1 MSFAEHAHYGQKRRS
16 GEEYMVHPLR
26 VALILAELYA
36 DEESIIAGLLHD
48 VVEDTEV
55 TLKDIEDNFGS
66 DVALLV
72 DGLTK
77 LRKLPKGTGWEGAQ
91 KENLRKLFL
100 SAAEDPRVIIVKLA
114 DRLHNMRT
122 IQYLPP
128 DKQKRVAKETLDVYA
143 PLAHRL
149 GVYRIR
155 WELEDLAFK
164 TLYPEQYEYISA
176 LVNQKLKGQKEVI
189 REAKAK
195 IEETLAARG
204 MKGTVEGRVKHL
216 YSVYTKMLTQNKTID
231 EIFDLVGLRLILDT
245 EEECYVA
252 LGLVHSLWPPIPGR
266 LKDYIALP
274 KPNFYQSLHT
284 TVIGPRG
291 LPLEVQ
297 IRTWQMHEVAEYGV
311 AAHWA
316 YKEGVSPKSDLERIN
331 WLKQVFAFEDEKVK
345 STDEIT
351 RAVMDTLKEEILVFT
366 PKGDVIS
373 LPKGAT
379 VLDFA
384 YRIHTEIGHHTVG
397 ARVNGG
403 WVPLDKELEMGDRV
417 EVVTSKNRSGPSL
430 EWLDFVKT
438 AHAADKIN
446 NWFRKRDRQELLED
460 SRKMLE
466 DPLKK
471 YGLTYQEF
479 IDMLKAKNVNIENAI
494 LNLIKNQSS
503 LDSVLKNLGVVVA
516 EPVEETVDTAV
527 ATKPALSPNSVIGVP
542 YRLAKCC
549 SPLPPEE
556 IVGIVESGH
565 GIVVHAATCKNV
577 NNASK
582 TIALTWDQ
590 LQGSKNKDGYSV
602 DIKITAKDR
611 LGLLADIGS
620 VFAVTG
626 LNIEKVTVQ
635 RKQKVEQLKIIVQV
649 KMRNVDDFQMLF
661 NKLSEMPEIIEVTKG
676 KQ

>member
-1 MSFAEHAHYGQKRRS
+1 MDFAKEAHAGQKRRS
-16 GEEYMVHPLR
+16 GEDYLVHPLH
-26 VALILAELYA
+26 VALILTELYA

-48 VVEDTEV
+48 VVEDTMV
-55 TLKDIEDNFGS
+55 SLDDIERSFGS
-66 DVALLV
+66 EVALLV

-100 SAAEDPRVIIVKLA
+100 SAAQDPRVIIVKLA

-128 DKQKRVAKETLDVYA
+128 EKQKRVAKETLDVYA

-164 TLYPEQYEYISA
+164 TLYPEQYEYVA
-176 LVNQKLKGQKEVI
+176 TLVNQKLKGQKEVI
-189 REAKAK
+189 QEAKSK
-195 IEETLAARG
+195 IEETITSKG
-204 MKGTVEGRVKHL
+204 INGTVEGRVKHL
-216 YSVYTKMLTQNKTID
+216 YSVYMKMLTQNKTID
-231 EIFDLVGLRLILDT
+231 EIFDLVGLRVIVDT
-245 EEECYVA
+245 EEECYIT

-284 TVIGPRG
+284 TVIGPKG

-297 IRTWQMHEVAEYGV
+297 IRTLQMHQVAEYGV

-316 YKEGVSPKSDLERIN
+316 YKEGVTAKSGLERIN
-331 WLKQVFAFEDEKVK
+331 WLQQVFAFEDEKVK

-351 RAVMDTLKEEILVFT
+351 QAVMDTLKEEILVFT
-366 PKGDVIS
+366 PKGDVVS

-397 ARVNGG
+397 ARVNGA
-403 WVPLDKELEMGDRV
+403 WVPLDKELGMGDRV
-417 EVVTSKNRSGPSL
+417 EIITSKNRSGPSL
-430 EWLDFVKT
+430 EWLKIVKT

-446 NWFRKRDRQELLED
+446 NWFRKKDREELLED
-460 SRKMLE
+460 SRKLLE

-471 YGLTYQEF
+471 YGLTYQDF
-479 IDMLKAKNVNIENAI
+479 IDTLKSKNVNVENTI
-494 LNLIKNQSS
+494 LNIIKNQSN
-503 LDSVLKNLGVVVA
+503 LDSILKNLGLAEA
-516 EPVEETVDTAV
+516 EPVEPASAAV
-527 ATKPALSPNSVIGVP
+527 ATKPQIPVSSVTGIP

-549 SPLPPEE
+549 SPLPPED
-556 IVGIVESGH
+556 IVGIVESGR
-565 GIVVHAATCKNV
+565 GIVVHSSSCKNV
-577 NNASK
+577 RGASK
-582 TIALTWDQ
+582 TIPLTWDQ
-590 LQGSKNKDGYSV
+590 LHGLRNKDGYSV
-602 DIKITAKDR
+602 DIKIMAKDR

-620 VFAVTG
+620 VFAVCG
-626 LNIEKVTVQ
+626 LNIEKLTVQ
-635 RKQKVEQLKIIVQV
+635 RRQRVEQLKILIQV
-649 KMRNVDDFQMLF
+649 KMKSTEDFQLVLA
-661 NKLSEMPEIIEVTKG
+661 KLMEMPDIVEVIKG